1 MCVLCGEMISS
12 FHWSDLSF
20 DEQGANL
27 SALQDQRDR
36 MRARL
41 KRVKILNEILSF
53 YRLNIK
59 EWQGSKFILSDLVG
73 KSVIVNDLG
82 DLWLKVQE
90 LSKKEIDLLDDNFIK
105 FMQNKNG

>member
-20 DEQGANL
+20 GEQGANL

-82 DLWLKVQE
+82 DLWQKVQE

-105 FMQNKNG
+105 FMQDKNG

>member
-41 KRVKILNEILSF
+41 KRVKILNEICLF
-53 YRLNIK
+53 
-59 EWQGSKFILSDLVG
+59 
-73 KSVIVNDLG
+73 
-82 DLWLKVQE
+82 
-90 LSKKEIDLLDDNFIK
+90 IDLIS
-105 FMQNKNG
+105 KNGKALNSSLVIWWEKA